1 MSQTLS
7 TAGWSTAP
15 IRRSYDCHSPSS
27 ASSSELAAAACMKG
41 VPCPLWAHPFEGDC
55 RSSCDE
61 MPGCRALVHSGAYMN
76 GACYLYDDK
85 SERHT
90 VERQPDAKQAALPK
104 VRACV
109 AAGGSGAECPPP
121 ARGASLVLVL
131 VMRFETT
138 NLRDWMY
145 YHSHLGVRHYVIVSN
160 ECDDATH
167 AELLR
172 VAASAPCAPK
182 VSFVNSFRC
191 DTGFQIHAYVEA
203 VRVLLDA
210 GEPPE
215 TRVGFWDVDEFL
227 VVHHHRGGDDGDDDD
242 LTPSDGEGTAAGG
255 GGVLSAVDE
264 LFALG
269 PPDTEQWTFEVKPFG
284 PSMHVA
290 APLGFAPANF
300 VLGSD
305 LEPDYYGAFPKS
317 ACRLGAMRAALE
329 RRAGPFV
336 QPAMAPRVKHN
347 WPHHCLPKG
356 APGHYL
362 VPRAAA
368 RLNHYAT
375 RHEARWRQKCD
386 ELNPTF
392 AGLSRAN
399 KTFCHEAGA
408 GSGGGGN
415 ARRPGG
421 MRSFFNQ
428 LNNHT
433 DLDLFAELDRR
444 GRAIPEAFLA
454 RAWSGPLAAR
464 VAEHCVEQRRRG
476 AHALRGAAL
485 ALCADALQ
493 LTPLEASLRR
503 RQRAA
508 AAAAAVCDC
517 TRHHG
522 GLHHADWEPRYRC
535 FNHGGRDDDGSYCW
549 LLCCRG
555 EATAK
560 LRRASKRPQPN
571 GTSATAGRRHKAVAG
586 AGA

>member
-1 MSQTLS
+1 MSLVGPTS
-7 TAGWSTAP
+7 WSTSP
-15 IRRSYDCHSPSS
+15 IRRSYDCHSPG
-27 ASSSELAAAACMKG
+27 ASSELAAAACMKG

-55 RSSCDE
+55 RSSCDA
-61 MPGCRALVHSGAYMN
+61 MPGCRALVHSGGYMN

-85 SERHT
+85 SEPHV
-90 VERQPDAKQAALPK
+90 VERQPDAKQLALPN

-121 ARGASLVLVL
+121 ARAGASLVLVL

-182 VSFVNSFRC
+182 LSFVNAFRC
-191 DTGFQIHAYVEA
+191 DTGFQIRAYVEA

-210 GEPPE
+210 GEPPD
-215 TRVGFWDVDEFL
+215 TVVGFWDVDEFL
-227 VVHHHRGGDDGDDDD
+227 VVHHRGGDGDDGDDGD
-242 LTPSDGEGTAAGG
+242 DGEHEEGSGG
-255 GGVLSAVDE
+255 RSAVDD
-264 LFALG
+264 LFSLG

-284 PSMHVA
+284 PSTHVD

-300 VLGSD
+300 VLGAD
-305 LEPDYYGAFPKS
+305 LDPEYYGAFPKS

-336 QPAMAPRVKHN
+336 QPAMAPKVKHN

-356 APGHYL
+356 GPTTFF
-362 VPRAAA
+362 VPRTAA

-399 KTFCHEAGA
+399 KTFCRSGA
-408 GSGGGGN
+408 GSGGNGGGGGG
-415 ARRPGG
+415 GG
-421 MRSFFNQ
+421 MRHFFDQ

-444 GRAIPEAFLA
+444 GRAVPEAFLVHS
-454 RAWSGPLAAR
+454 WSEALASR
-464 VAEHCVEQRRRG
+464 VAEHCVGQQRRG
-476 AHALRGAAL
+476 VLRGAAL
-485 ALCADALQ
+485 GLCADALQ
-493 LTPLEASLRR
+493 LTPFEASLRR

-508 AAAAAVCDC
+508 AAATAVCDC
-517 TRHHG
+517 TRRHG

-555 EATAK
+555 EAIAMQ
-560 LRRASKRPQPN
+560 RRASKRPQPN
-571 GTSATAGRRHKAVAG
+571 GTSTTAGRRQERSRG
-586 AGA
+586 GRTSM